1 MLNPINPIEGCGFGS
16 EDSPLLGVVFSSGV
30 VPSMRY
36 RVLLFFFCL
45 GLLPTSLTWAAP
57 AQQSFSD
64 WLVTCNNQN
73 FCVTRNIGLHHGLV
87 MTLSRSAGAH
97 TDEQLRI
104 ELGGLV
110 NPVAAVPAIEPRLLL
125 DGKPL
130 KLNGEHWKV
139 QPKLLT
145 TGDGATI
152 DAFLQQIQD
161 AEAITLEKGVQVL
174 SLKGLKAALLFI
186 DAQQKRMGNETAW
199 VRKGDEPPRSVP
211 PAPALKTVAK
221 AKPAPAA
228 LSHDEYN
235 DLLDFGTWRMNNN
248 QCSLDPIR
256 REVWVT
262 ALTDDKAL
270 IMTSCESGA
279 YNTIYRAW
287 LVSRKKPFITTP
299 IRLRLPFL
307 PAGRQGRDIE
317 LVNLSFNES
326 SRELVTLEKG
336 RSLSDCGVQTRWRY
350 DGQRFR
356 LARYAAQPEC
366 DNWQGPDAW
375 PTQWVSG

>member
-1 MLNPINPIEGCGFGS
+1 MLNPINPIEPRRFDS
-16 EDSPLLGVVFSSGV
+16 EDTPSMLMLFSSGV

-36 RVLLFFFCL
+36 RVLLFFFCI
-45 GLLPTSLTWAAP
+45 GWLPTSVTWATP
-57 AQQSFSD
+57 AQQLFSD

-73 FCVTRNIGLHHGLV
+73 FCVTRNVGLHHGLV

-97 TDEQLRI
+97 TDAQLRI

-130 KLNGEHWKV
+130 KLSGEHWKV

-145 TGDGATI
+145 TGDSVTI
-152 DAFLQQIQD
+152 DAFLQQVQD
-161 AEAITLEKGVQVL
+161 ADAITLDKGVQVM

-186 DAQQKRMGNETAW
+186 DAQQKRVGNETAW
-199 VRKGDEPPRSVP
+199 VRKGDEPPMSVP
-211 PAPALKTVAK
+211 PAPALKSAVK
-221 AKPAPAA
+221 AIPAPVP
-228 LSHDEYN
+228 LSHAEYN
-235 DLLDFGTWRMNNN
+235 DLLDFATWRMNNN
-248 QCSLDPIR
+248 QCSLEPIR

-262 ALTDDKAL
+262 ALSDDKAL

-279 YNTIYRAW
+279 YNTIYLAW
-287 LVSRKKPFITTP
+287 LVSRQKPFITTP

-307 PAGRQGRDIE
+307 PAGSDSRDVE
-317 LVNLSFNES
+317 LVNLTFNEN
-326 SRELVTLEKG
+326 SRELVTLDKG
-336 RSLSDCGVQTRWRY
+336 RGLGDCGVQTRWRY

-356 LARYAAQPEC
+356 LVRYAAQPEC
-366 DNWQGPDAW
+366 DSWQSADAW
-375 PTQWVSG
+375 ATQWVSG